1 MKTFLAFL
9 IKEFRHILRDRRSLI
24 ILFGLPIVQI
34 ILFGFALSNEVKESN
49 LAVWDQAR
57 DERSRELIAELEA
70 SQYFQVSHYLQSAEE
85 ADHLF
90 RRNLARLVLVIPPD
104 LATKLEHQHSVRIQL
119 LADASDTNT
128 ATTVVNYAQ
137 GVIRSFQQRLWG
149 PVDMPY
155 EIKTD
160 VRLMYNPQLKSAYA
174 FVPGLIAMI
183 VMLLSAMM
191 TAVAIVREKEN
202 GNMEVLLVS
211 PVRPTLFI
219 LTKALPYLLLSFIN
233 VVIILVISHF
243 LLDLPLRG
251 NLFFFLL
258 ESMVYILTSLAL
270 GLMISTVT
278 DSQLVAM
285 FISMVGL
292 MLPTLILS
300 GFIFPVENMP
310 KPLQIFSNLVPARWF
325 YLIAQSVLIKGLGW
339 HLVWK
344 ETLVLLGMTLFFLI
358 ISIRRFNLRLSVG

>member
-1 MKTFLAFL
+1 MKTFKAFL

-34 ILFGFALSNEVKESN
+34 ILFGFALSNEVKESK

-57 DERSRELIAELEA
+57 DERSRELITEMEA
-70 SQYFQVSHYLQSAEE
+70 SQYFQVKYFIQSAEE
-85 ADHLF
+85 VDRLF
-90 RRNLARLVLVIPPD
+90 RRNLARLVLVIPAG
-104 LATKLEHQHSVRIQL
+104 LASKLEHQRTVQLQL

-137 GVIRSFQQRLWG
+137 GIIRDFQQRLWG
-149 PVDMPY
+149 RVTLPY
-155 EIKTD
+155 EIKTE

-191 TAVAIVREKEN
+191 TSVAIVREKEN

-211 PVRPTLFI
+211 PVRPTLLI

-233 VVIILVISHF
+233 VVIILIISHV
-243 LLDLPLRG
+243 LLGVPLRG
-251 NLFFFLL
+251 NIFFFLL
-258 ESMVYILTSLAL
+258 ESMVYILTSLSL

-278 DSQLVAM
+278 NSQLVAM

-300 GFIFPVENMP
+300 GFVFPVENMP
-310 KPLQIFSNLVPARWF
+310 RLLQLFSNLVPARWF

-344 ETLVLLGMTLFFLI
+344 ETLVLLGMALFFLI
-358 ISIRRFNLRLSVG
+358 ISIRRFNLRLSVA